1 MSTTT
6 HRRPRRG
13 RRTPVEPAGYDEQ
26 TTDDDA
32 TSAVDDNTP
41 EPAPAEPNVVGE
53 AFDVY
58 RRHLVPWAWLNTLAA
73 AGAVVAHHHIPFV
86 VVVPAA
92 AAGVAGMY
100 WWVKSRGHAAAEDRG
115 RLDAGQL
122 AGRHVDNIN
131 TRAARAVRHA
141 AAAGVWLLLVNLT
154 APFSL
159 LGWAVWWLIGMPLWL
174 YVSVPA
180 WAAAERRRL
189 RLAPDPHHY
198 DRASDD
204 ERPAAPVP
212 TDPHGDTRPVEDT
225 VRLPRQ
231 PRHAPNDSSGYQLP
245 SPPPGP
251 AKPRPHVDLT
261 GPADAIR
268 RVLER
273 RGIDAQ
279 LTDSR
284 RGPTISRHIITL
296 GPTGEV
302 EHVRKAEGAIK
313 YALKTTNVTL
323 LSPVEGESAMG
334 IEVPNTDPDLVGLD
348 EVLSSIP
355 REAPPLTV
363 VLGRNAL
370 TGEPVTTNLAKM
382 PHLLIAGATGTGK
395 SVCLNTLLA
404 SLLRRVTP
412 DEVRLLLIDPKRVE
426 LTDYEGIPH
435 LVTPIVTNPL
445 KAADALAWV
454 VREMD
459 ARYDD
464 LSATGCKHIDE
475 FNKKVRAGQ
484 ITTPPGSS
492 RVMRPYPYLLVV
504 IDELAD
510 LMMVAPRDVEDSVV
524 RITQLARASG
534 IHLVLATQ
542 RPSVDVVTG
551 LIKANV
557 PSRLAFATSSLADSR
572 VILDQPGADKL
583 IGEGDGLFLPM
594 GASRPVRFKGAYT
607 TEAEIAAVTKH
618 WRDQAGR
625 RGTSHTVEF
634 IPPATGDTADDDTH
648 DSSEVGN
655 ANDRVLAAARR
666 IADPSGYFEKPAL
679 TEALTEAAAAGMP
692 VVTNASRDKALW
704 TLSRDGGPL
713 QKVEGR
719 KGWYRLTPTT

>member
-1 MSTTT
+1 MSDTDGGQPTLSWAERAAGAAGRAVRALLAATRTSWPVTVTPRTRTDAWQASTVDVTRIPQAVGAVHAEVMWKISNATDRLTLFGLAALARPVAHPHRRRLADRGRHMSTTT

-261 GPADAIR
+261 PSAACSN
-268 RVLER
+268 
-273 RGIDAQ
+273 A
-279 LTDSR
+279 
-284 RGPTISRHIITL
+284 
-296 GPTGEV
+296 
-302 EHVRKAEGAIK
+302 AE
-313 YALKTTNVTL
+313 
-323 LSPVEGESAMG
+323 S
-334 IEVPNTDPDLVGLD
+334 
-348 EVLSSIP
+348 
-355 REAPPLTV
+355 
-363 VLGRNAL
+363 
-370 TGEPVTTNLAKM
+370 
-382 PHLLIAGATGTGK
+382 
-395 SVCLNTLLA
+395 
-404 SLLRRVTP
+404 TP
-412 DEVRLLLIDPKRVE
+412 
-426 LTDYEGIPH
+426 
-435 LVTPIVTNPL
+435 
-445 KAADALAWV
+445 
-454 VREMD
+454 
-459 ARYDD
+459 
-464 LSATGCKHIDE
+464 S
-475 FNKKVRAGQ
+475 
-484 ITTPPGSS
+484 
-492 RVMRPYPYLLVV
+492 
-504 IDELAD
+504 
-510 LMMVAPRDVEDSVV
+510 
-524 RITQLARASG
+524 
-534 IHLVLATQ
+534 
-542 RPSVDVVTG
+542 
-551 LIKANV
+551 
-557 PSRLAFATSSLADSR
+557 
-572 VILDQPGADKL
+572 
-583 IGEGDGLFLPM
+583 
-594 GASRPVRFKGAYT
+594 
-607 TEAEIAAVTKH
+607 
-618 WRDQAGR
+618 
-625 RGTSHTVEF
+625 
-634 IPPATGDTADDDTH
+634 
-648 DSSEVGN
+648 
-655 ANDRVLAAARR
+655 
-666 IADPSGYFEKPAL
+666 
-679 TEALTEAAAAGMP
+679 
-692 VVTNASRDKALW
+692 
-704 TLSRDGGPL
+704 
-713 QKVEGR
+713 
-719 KGWYRLTPTT
+719 